1 MNRVERSDNPVL
13 IFICGLLRLCPDE
26 LPGENQTI
34 MENNGIFS
42 EKLVA
47 LGLKATNRE
56 RAIEALA
63 KVMLEYDCVAESFLN
78 AVLEREK
85 VFPTGLATA
94 PFGVA
99 LPHTDCEHVKRTSI
113 AVGVLANPVEF
124 HAMDDPDA
132 TVEVKLIFLM
142 AIRESEALIDILQKL
157 AEVFQ
162 TPDVLVQ
169 ISAASSP
176 SKVTQI
182 LESQMR
188 QTTT

>member
-1 MNRVERSDNPVL
+1 
-13 IFICGLLRLCPDE
+13 
-26 LPGENQTI
+26 

-47 LGLKATNRE
+47 IGLKATSRE

-63 KVMLEYDCVAESFLN
+63 KVMLENDCVAESFLN

-85 VFPTGLATA
+85 IFPTGLATA
-94 PFGVA
+94 SFGVA

-162 TPDVLVQ
+162 TPDVLDQ

-176 SKVTQI
+176 SQVTQI